1 MAVAIKSFFVQFKYN
16 VQPCE
21 FIKFWS
27 VHVTFAF
34 IIPFHFLI
42 CGYLLRTPNNSRDQ
56 HCFIVHWKNIN
67 ALNSLLVSG
76 SSRGRTSSDLWLSF
90 DLVNVFDLF
99 FLPSIVLYRSIFQF
113 FVYFCLILCT
123 SRCMCVFFFFL
134 CFYIVLYFCLHETTY
149 SVIFLP
155 LPNPT
160 LFWMY
165 F

>member
-1 MAVAIKSFFVQFKYN
+1 MAVAINSFFVQFKYN

-99 FLPSIVLYRSIFQF
+99 FLPVNRFVPFHILVLCLFLLNFMCKSMHVLFFSFF
-113 FVYFCLILCT
+113 FVF
-123 SRCMCVFFFFL
+123 
-134 CFYIVLYFCLHETTY
+134 
-149 SVIFLP
+149 
-155 LPNPT
+155 T
-160 LFWMY
+160 LFYTFASMKQPIQ
-165 F
+165 